1 MDFVSTRQGPV
12 VDRLLKLCDETGA
25 VMAAVQDNSQDEQIR
40 IPQRVITKLN
50 ILKKEINNVLSES
63 V

>member
-12 VDRLLKLCDETGA
+12 VDRLLQLCDETVA
-25 VMAAVQDNSQDEQIR
+25 VMAAVQDNSQEEQIR